1 MTPEEIAN
9 TPGLGSSGIGVSGG
23 GENLTSKEKA
33 KGVIYE
39 QIKGQSKNL
48 GTAKTFQTGAA
59 GTKEG
64 GLGSVD
70 SVMWDMAK
78 RLSDAGLTSIE
89 QLGQGQVPVYQKA
102 SVYPET
108 RMGKY
113 LRTDSVDMGGD
124 YHYVP
129 IYEQIPTGRWLYQIA
144 EEYGDGGTQLSAPR
158 LVSEADVERLN
169 LSGAQSRSVDITTG
183 TKPGYI
189 NKETGEP
196 LTALT
201 GYDGRGWSGTG
212 AGDGQTIYNVQFDPT
227 TGLPIFYNQQ
237 KHGRDKYADLL
248 KIAAIGTAIFAP
260 QIGAAILPAG
270 SSAAA
275 ALAVGSAVSGFIG
288 SGGNLEA
295 GIKAGL
301 AGYLGG
307 KAGSWASKASNSA
320 FVGSIASNMTRTAIL
335 GGDMDK
341 ALVSSLI
348 QVAPQIISQYVP
360 SLANLPR
367 AVQETAVTAVADL
380 LATGGDNLGQ
390 IALMGVSNAATDYAV
405 KNIPGYS
412 GLRSSQQEIIRTRLS
427 NVLQGESLS
436 NELLQG
442 AISYGQEAVQNE
454 VNNEKAKKDG
464 WADYAT
470 QQAAK
475 SLYGSKVTPDLY
487 ADKQDTT
494 EAEAKQIARDILGRE
509 PTEFEYMQLI
519 GLPERE
525 AAQNS
530 DLAAIK
536 YDESYFDQGEL
547 IESYKALYGKEP
559 TNEWLASD
567 EAMDMLERSEAQG
580 KNILQNLYIQDKN
593 TTNNTEAEAIWK
605 EMGNTG
611 PIPEDLLFKM
621 LSTSEDATRAMSET
635 HRIRSDDIEKTTFNG
650 SGYDSRVAAERAAKA
665 AGYNTYKW
673 DGADY
678 PIRATA
684 EIKAIQDKRHEL
696 TEGILKQQGT
706 TVAEAT
712 DEQLIA
718 ALAKVDALPTS
729 YLKQATI
736 QDVIKGTYSVIDAD
750 GKFKVEV
757 TGANIVADSPASVVQ
772 KAKDQLPKGMT
783 LASDAEVW
791 GVGGERNPNVEY
803 MVLPDGTTA
812 YVKRDAGT
820 QLPEQFIVAKR
831 LDDLEVNDPE
841 AWLGLAAQF
850 DEKQDGTVS
859 DYLVNTA
866 NSLMLGAYATGNKDF
881 GDDVKQTLSLVT
893 QAVGQQTADLASAF
907 ASQLG
912 LSYDNA
918 FVRAGKALQ
927 EWGAANQTKSTKN
940 QEEGFFKRI
949 NDAKGV
955 VEKIKAIPGAIRDYP
970 GGFTTMVLKEG
981 IQEILPLWA
990 ARSVAH
996 LGRFAAHSANT
1007 SVEVMG
1013 VWGNGAGETYADAI
1027 KMGYSEQDARVMASK
1042 VGLQSAAITAVTNG
1056 IGDMALV
1063 NRVIGGAAKD
1073 SLTGITKAGVREGVT
1088 EYFDELLQNAT
1099 KQYQLTGQVNWDQ
1112 ATTAA
1117 TIGMGVGAGT
1127 TAGIMTG
1134 FAIKSGTVIGQDAF
1148 GEGVTYEDFMSGAR
1162 QVDMSTVSLSAP
1174 VGVDADGEPITLG
1187 NLTAMPMASGI
1198 SYEMVKSGLP
1208 SSLTNSD
1215 VVLGVDASGKEVT
1228 LSDLMS
1234 GVTENLGYDTAY
1246 KNLLDVT
1253 PQQRTAVA
1261 DKAAADAKA
1270 IKDAADAKAA
1280 ADAQAAADAK
1290 AKADA
1295 DAKAA
1300 AVAQAAADK
1309 AAADAKAKADA
1320 AAAKA
1325 AQDASDAAAAKAA
1338 ADAAA
1343 LAAQKAQEAATAKA
1357 ATDAALKAQADANAA
1372 SAEATRLANESM
1384 NANLTQTKSDI
1395 LSEVAKN
1402 EAAGLSRD
1410 ASLQKALDT
1419 VSAAQKTDSAS
1430 LLSKLGTTED
1440 ALKTQIATELSG
1452 VKTQISDLEN
1462 SLSDEIQAA
1471 KDIGLEGDA
1480 ALQAGLDSLSEKMG
1494 VDQAAL
1500 LTQLGTTAA
1509 DLKTQFAADLSGVS
1523 KEVEGVKSAIG
1534 SKTTTP
1540 TEADVSEALKVHLGK
1555 SPFDAKYDWDGDGKV
1570 DLNDTLNLL
1579 KSSLGKPT
1587 TVPAAENSFWNQP
1600 TGLYKE
1606 IQDSIAGIKFPEGLS
1621 AEDVTTAISGYMAAN
1636 PGLSAEDVANAIS
1649 TYMTANPGLTKT
1661 DLDNAVTAAVKDFAT
1676 TKDITDA
1683 IAGIE
1688 FPAGLSKED
1697 VASSIADYM
1706 TANPGLSLS
1715 DVASKI
1721 TEATSGL
1728 ATSEGV
1734 TTAIGDALKG
1744 YATTQDIKDAIAG
1757 IEFPAGISKEDVSD
1771 AIKTYMTENPGLS
1784 LTDVANAITTGT
1796 SGLATSDGVTK
1807 AIGDALK
1814 GYATAEDI
1822 ETAISNIKFP
1832 AGLSKDDVS
1841 SAIKTYMED
1850 NPGLSLADVASK
1862 IGEATKGLATS
1873 EGVKTDIAAA
1883 IKGLATT
1890 EDIKDAISNI
1900 QFPVGLTKEDVADQ
1914 VKAELAANPNL
1925 TAKDVTDS
1933 IAAYMKDNPGLTA
1946 EDVSGAIKTAVSG
1959 LATQESLEQLQTDLS
1974 EEIQAAKD
1982 IGLEGDAALQAGLDS
1997 LSDKMGVDQA
2007 ALLTQLGTTAA
2018 DLKTQFASDIAASQE
2033 ATAEEIANT
2042 KTALETAI
2050 ADAKAAGLEGDAAL
2064 QAAIE
2069 AVAADQQTSAAD
2081 LLTKLGTTEADLKS
2095 EFAAGLAGVS
2105 AEVADARKALEDAI
2119 QAAQDIGLEGD
2130 AALQAGIESVAA
2142 ELGTT
2147 KEALLGQLGTTEETL
2162 RTDME
2167 AGLAGVT
2174 TSIADTRTALE
2185 AAIADAK
2192 ASGLEGDAALQAA
2205 IDSVAADQQTN
2216 AADLLTKLG
2225 TTEAGLKTEFEAG
2238 LAGVSTE
2245 IANAKKALEDA
2256 IQAAKDIGLEGDVA
2270 LQAGIDSVASELG
2283 ITKEALLGKLGT
2295 TEETLRTEFA
2305 SGITGLETQMKEQ
2318 YDALTTEQKALAD
2331 ALTAQGTTLADAIAA
2346 AQESTATQI
2355 SELEAATNAQ
2365 YEALTAEQKALADA
2379 LTEQGTTLSDAIAA
2393 AQKQTEGQIT
2403 DVETRLTDAI
2413 SAAEAM
2419 GLSRDQAITAA
2430 VDSVAAELGTTRA
2443 DLLTQLGTTEAALRT
2458 EFATGISGLEA
2469 QTKAQY
2475 DSLSA
2480 AQKATADALVA
2491 QGTTLA
2497 DAITSA
2503 QEQTAGQ
2510 IADVETR
2517 LTDAIAAAEATG
2529 LSRDQAITAAVESV
2543 AADLGT
2549 TKADLLTQLGTTE
2562 QALRT
2567 EFTTGLAGVS
2577 AEVKAAYDSLTAD
2590 QKALADQLAQ
2600 QGVDLTTAIQT
2611 AQEQTQTQI
2620 GDLTADVQAKFDALT
2635 EEQKALATSLQ
2646 QQGVD
2651 LNTAIETA
2659 QQQTQQQISDLG
2671 VEVDA
2676 RINELM
2682 QQGQTYQQATQTAFA
2697 EVNAKNQEMAGLIG
2711 TQGRTA
2717 SQQDIDALTQMLSG
2731 QREVDLAYDV
2741 TGDKQI
2747 TQADID
2753 FLTQVVGG
2761 VKTDWTAPQESPW
2774 AATGLYGQ
2782 IQANELRRQQDLAAT
2797 EAQRVAEQ
2805 QAAAERARQES
2816 VRGGI
2821 RTTALQ
2827 GQQQLQALQQ
2837 QLPQSFQM
2845 SQTTSTP
2852 IYGEMGPYLDL
2863 GSPLDLD
2870 FFKPS
2875 PEKQAATKQAQP
2887 TKIAA
2892 GGYIDDLL
2900 VGDMS
2905 VDDLMNLLR

>member
-1 MTPEEIAN
+1 MALTGKLDDGCKIDCIYPKFPQGLNMSQNLNFTEDGKFLINRSNTLPIVAHPAVFMDAYLIDFNGTRSYYFPKSFVDKGYLKGNIKYNNPKSGEWTPSGGNSMWTGSLAFLQPETYEFLKPATLGSDFTDFISQRKNDSSYTTGSGFQSSWKSQVDNVGYPFIDIQSIPNYQDGYIIDAAKYQEILRKNNIPSMRTTIMNPPRAPDRIAEINGKPAYVGMTQDTSGRNQRYDMMYVNNDNKAGKYEYKWSSSLLNIPIFRILDTGFRIFNPMYNLARSVQDLAMDRGSVGDVALALVGANLPNSQGITAAQGTFFDIPQIASATN
-9 TPGLGSSGIGVSGG
+9 KIADFYSLNMGFNSANAVKAAKATIDVGIGLVSNGMNFESALQNAAASYVGREAAGQIAKLVSPLGSSVQKITTATTAAATKALLL
-23 GENLTSKEKA
+23 NQDAEKA
-33 KGVIYE
+33 AKFAFISTSVPLAVNGALDTA
-39 QIKGQSKNL
+39 GFNL
-48 GTAKTFQTGAA
+48 PSSVKTLISNSAIQAA
-59 GTKEG
+59 
-64 GLGSVD
+64 LNPNAD
-70 SVMWDMAK
+70 
-78 RLSDAGLTSIE
+78 
-89 QLGQGQVPVYQKA
+89 
-102 SVYPET
+102 
-108 RMGKY
+108 
-113 LRTDSVDMGGD
+113 
-124 YHYVP
+124 
-129 IYEQIPTGRWLYQIA
+129 
-144 EEYGDGGTQLSAPR
+144 LSAV
-158 LVSEADVERLN
+158 LKNAAFATVSEAAFNQVSSQLVN
-169 LSGAQSRSVDITTG
+169 SGVIKSADAKALALVRDSVNKLLAG
-183 TKPGYI
+183 YKPGDVI
-189 NKETGEP
+189 AGATADMILSSTSNTVNDWSAKKE
-196 LTALT
+196 
-201 GYDGRGWSGTG
+201 GWSGIDQKR
-212 AGDGQTIYNVQFDPT
+212 AAQQTY
-227 TGLPIFYNQQ
+227 
-237 KHGRDKYADLL
+237 
-248 KIAAIGTAIFAP
+248 
-260 QIGAAILPAG
+260 
-270 SSAAA
+270 
-275 ALAVGSAVSGFIG
+275 
-288 SGGNLEA
+288 GN
-295 GIKAGL
+295 
-301 AGYLGG
+301 
-307 KAGSWASKASNSA
+307 S
-320 FVGSIASNMTRTAIL
+320 
-335 GGDMDK
+335 
-341 ALVSSLI
+341 
-348 QVAPQIISQYVP
+348 
-360 SLANLPR
+360 
-367 AVQETAVTAVADL
+367 
-380 LATGGDNLGQ
+380 
-390 IALMGVSNAATDYAV
+390 
-405 KNIPGYS
+405 
-412 GLRSSQQEIIRTRLS
+412 
-427 NVLQGESLS
+427 
-436 NELLQG
+436 
-442 AISYGQEAVQNE
+442 
-454 VNNEKAKKDG
+454 
-464 WADYAT
+464 
-470 QQAAK
+470 
-475 SLYGSKVTPDLY
+475 VTPALY

-494 EAEAKQIARDILGRE
+494 EAEAKQLAKTILGRDA
-509 PTEFEYMQLI
+509 TEFELLELI
-519 GLPERE
+519 GLPESNTKALLE
-525 AAQNS
+525 QN
-530 DLAAIK
+530 K
-536 YDESYFDQGEL
+536 NTFDTYEL
-547 IESYKALYGKEP
+547 SQAYKAVYGKEP
-559 TNEWLASD
+559 SKEWLKSK
-567 EAMDMLERSEAQG
+567 EAADMLKSTEAQG
-580 KNILQNLYIQDKN
+580 KNLLNQYYTKDKN

-665 AGYNTYKW
+665 AGYSTYKW

-712 DEQLIA
+712 DKQLIA
-718 ALAKVDALPTS
+718 ALAKVDAVPTS

-750 GKFKVEV
+750 GKFKAEV

-772 KAKDQLPKGMT
+772 KAKDQLPKGVT
-783 LASDAEVW
+783 LASTAEVW
-791 GVGGERNPNVEY
+791 GVDGARNPNVKITI
-803 MVLPDGTTA
+803 LPDGTA
-812 YVKRDAGT
+812 AFVKNSDNT
-820 QLPEQFIVAKR
+820 EITELPEQFIVAKR

-850 DEKQDGTVS
+850 DKDAKGNVG

-1007 SVEVMG
+1007 AVEVVE

-1056 IGDMALV
+1056 IGDIPLV
-1063 NRVIGGAAKD
+1063 NRVIGGAVKD

-1088 EYFDELLQNAT
+1088 NYFDELGQNAA
-1099 KQYQLTGQVNWDQ
+1099 KQYQLTGKVNWDQ

-1127 TAGIMTG
+1127 TSGIMLG
-1134 FAIKSGTVIGQDAF
+1134 ASINSAAVIGKDSF
-1148 GEGVTYEDFMSGAR
+1148 GRNVSYADFMSGAK
-1162 QVDMSTVSLSAP
+1162 QVDMKTLNLNTQ
-1174 VGVDADGEPITLG
+1174 VGTAKDGDPITLG
-1187 NLTAMPMASGI
+1187 SITAMPMSSGI
-1198 SYEMVKSGLP
+1198 SYDMVKSGLP
-1208 SSLTNSD
+1208 PALTNTN
-1215 VVLGVDASGKEVT
+1215 VVIGRDALGNNVT
-1228 LSDLMS
+1228 LSSLMS
-1234 GVTENLGYDTAY
+1234 GAKSDSEFASAYSAILNTTPKQRADAQRPVIEQALKDAGLTTYSAADINSLISSDPKGTSAITSAAAAYAGPRVTTTAEATKMLRDAGYTNPTAKEIAQFIGPVAESVSASKIASYVAPRMVTRADAEAFFKNQGYTPSKAEIDQFVRQGEAVVKSNVEAELKKYVDPRQITQAEAQQFFKDFGYTPSKEELASYVRQGANINQDAIRGEIGAYVDPRMVTQVESRDQFVRTYGYNPTDAEVAQFVGQRDQAATFAEIGKYVDPRTVTSEEARAQFVETYGYNPTQAEIDQFVGQRDQANTFSEIGSYVNPRQVTKAEAAAQFKDVYGYNPTDAEVAQFVGQRSQESTFAEIGSYVDPRQVTQAEAEQFFRDFGYTPTPQELASYVRQGADVNQENVRSELGAYIDPRMVTEQEARDAYAALGLKKPTQEDILKLVGQYDQANLSGKATENLDSAKYNSIIEQIEQLGTQAGVDPAV
-1246 KNLLDVT
+1246 LD
-1253 PQQRTAVA
+1253 
-1261 DKAAADAKA
+1261 A
-1270 IKDAADAKAA
+1270 IKNDINSQITALGGDVSKLQSGVDSVVSEQAKTQ
-1280 ADAQAAADAK
+1280 AQI
-1290 AKADA
+1290 
-1295 DAKAA
+1295 
-1300 AVAQAAADK
+1300 
-1309 AAADAKAKADA
+1309 
-1320 AAAKA
+1320 
-1325 AQDASDAAAAKAA
+1325 
-1338 ADAAA
+1338 
-1343 LAAQKAQEAATAKA
+1343 
-1357 ATDAALKAQADANAA
+1357 TDLQN
-1372 SAEATRLANESM
+1372 N
-1384 NANLTQTKSDI
+1384 
-1395 LSEVAKN
+1395 LSE
-1402 EAAGLSRD
+1402 
-1410 ASLQKALDT
+1410 
-1419 VSAAQKTDSAS
+1419 
-1430 LLSKLGTTED
+1430 
-1440 ALKTQIATELSG
+1440 
-1452 VKTQISDLEN
+1452 
-1462 SLSDEIQAA
+1462 EIQAA

-1509 DLKTQFAADLSGVS
+1509 DLKTQFA
-1523 KEVEGVKSAIG
+1523 
-1534 SKTTTP
+1534 
-1540 TEADVSEALKVHLGK
+1540 
-1555 SPFDAKYDWDGDGKV
+1555 
-1570 DLNDTLNLL
+1570 
-1579 KSSLGKPT
+1579 
-1587 TVPAAENSFWNQP
+1587 
-1600 TGLYKE
+1600 
-1606 IQDSIAGIKFPEGLS
+1606 
-1621 AEDVTTAISGYMAAN
+1621 
-1636 PGLSAEDVANAIS
+1636 
-1649 TYMTANPGLTKT
+1649 
-1661 DLDNAVTAAVKDFAT
+1661 
-1676 TKDITDA
+1676 
-1683 IAGIE
+1683 
-1688 FPAGLSKED
+1688 
-1697 VASSIADYM
+1697 
-1706 TANPGLSLS
+1706 
-1715 DVASKI
+1715 
-1721 TEATSGL
+1721 
-1728 ATSEGV
+1728 
-1734 TTAIGDALKG
+1734 
-1744 YATTQDIKDAIAG
+1744 
-1757 IEFPAGISKEDVSD
+1757 
-1771 AIKTYMTENPGLS
+1771 
-1784 LTDVANAITTGT
+1784 
-1796 SGLATSDGVTK
+1796 
-1807 AIGDALK
+1807 
-1814 GYATAEDI
+1814 
-1822 ETAISNIKFP
+1822 
-1832 AGLSKDDVS
+1832 
-1841 SAIKTYMED
+1841 
-1850 NPGLSLADVASK
+1850 
-1862 IGEATKGLATS
+1862 
-1873 EGVKTDIAAA
+1873 
-1883 IKGLATT
+1883 
-1890 EDIKDAISNI
+1890 
-1900 QFPVGLTKEDVADQ
+1900 
-1914 VKAELAANPNL
+1914 
-1925 TAKDVTDS
+1925 
-1933 IAAYMKDNPGLTA
+1933 
-1946 EDVSGAIKTAVSG
+1946 
-1959 LATQESLEQLQTDLS
+1959 
-1974 EEIQAAKD
+1974 
-1982 IGLEGDAALQAGLDS
+1982 
-1997 LSDKMGVDQA
+1997 
-2007 ALLTQLGTTAA
+2007 
-2018 DLKTQFASDIAASQE
+2018 SDIAASQE

-2042 KTALETAI
+2042 KTALEAAI
-2050 ADAKAAGLEGDAAL
+2050 ADAKASGLEGDAAL
-2064 QAAIE
+2064 KAAIDS
-2069 AVAADQQTSAAD
+2069 VAADQKTSSAD
-2081 LLTKLGTTEADLKS
+2081 LLTKLGTTEAGLKS

-2105 AEVADARKALEDAI
+2105 AEVANTRKALEDAI
-2119 QAAQDIGLEGD
+2119 QAAKDIGLQGD
-2130 AALQAGIESVAA
+2130 AALQAGIDSVAA
-2142 ELGTT
+2142 NLGTT
-2147 KEALLGQLGTTEETL
+2147 KEALLTQLGTTEETL
-2162 RTDME
+2162 RADME

-2174 TSIADTRTALE
+2174 TSIADTKKALE
-2185 AAIADAK
+2185 TAIADAK
-2192 ASGLEGDAALQAA
+2192 ASGLEGDAALKAA

-2225 TTEAGLKTEFEAG
+2225 TTEAALKTEFEAG

-2283 ITKEALLGKLGT
+2283 ITKEALLTQLGT
-2295 TEETLRTEFA
+2295 TEQALRTEFA
-2305 SGITGLETQMKEQ
+2305 TGITSLETQMK
-2318 YDALTTEQKALAD
+2318 
-2331 ALTAQGTTLADAIAA
+2331 
-2346 AQESTATQI
+2346 
-2355 SELEAATNAQ
+2355 AQ
-2365 YEALTAEQKALADA
+2365 YEALTAAQKAEADA
-2379 LTEQGTTLSDAIAA
+2379 RLAQGQTLEQAIAA
-2393 AQKQTEGQIT
+2393 AKGETAGQISALEAAT
-2403 DVETRLTDAI
+2403 KAQYETLTAAQKAAADALVAQGQTLQDAITAAKTETAGQIAGVETRLTDAI
-2413 SAAEAM
+2413 AAAEAM

-2497 DAITSA
+2497 DAIASA
-2503 QEQTAGQ
+2503 QQQTAGQ

-2611 AQEQTQTQI
+2611 AQAQTQGQI
-2620 GDLTADVQAKFDALT
+2620 GELTADVQAKFDALT

-2682 QQGQTYQQATQTAFA
+2682 QQGQTYQQATQQAFA

-2731 QREVDLAYDV
+2731 QREVDLNYDV

-2753 FLTQVVGG
+2753 FLTQVIGG

-2782 IQANELRRQQDLAAT
+2782 IQANELRRQQDLAAA
-2797 EAQRVAEQ
+2797 EAQRVADQ

-2816 VRGGI
+2816 VRGGL

-2837 QLPQSFQM
+2837 QLPQAMQM
-2845 SQTTSTP
+2845 AQTTTTP

-2863 GSPLDLD
+2863 GSPLDFD

-2875 PEKQAATKQAQP
+2875 PEKQAATKQTQP

-2900 VGDMS
+2900 AEGMS